1 MWAHDQ
7 VGCVVKIREEH
18 LGINC
23 IQKGTLPQKTP
34 AGPKAVCKLQGN
46 GTLLEKSYQAEWW
59 EPDKLTL
66 ADPLFKLQLG
76 EQDNEVYFL
85 VGTGASY
92 HPEMILQ
99 Q

>member
-23 IQKGTLPQKTP
+23 IQKGTLPKKNP

-46 GTLLEKSYQAEWW
+46 GTLVEKSYQAE
-59 EPDKLTL
+59 
-66 ADPLFKLQLG
+66 
-76 EQDNEVYFL
+76 
-85 VGTGASY
+85 
-92 HPEMILQ
+92 
-99 Q
+99 